1 MTSDTAHR
9 GGFLGFLTTIP
20 GIITALAGLITAMV
34 GLAQLAPESYDPP
47 SPGPDQ
53 AQQPVIVNITPDTT
67 PVENVAANA
76 DSVASFTDVSTS
88 DPVQQMVDACAA
100 GSVDAC
106 TGLLDIL
113 TDECY
118 QGLGLSCDILYQVS
132 PVDSDYETYGATC
145 GGRLTWDYAGM
156 CGQL

>member
-34 GLAQLAPESYDPP
+34 GLAQLAPEQYDPP
-47 SPGPDQ
+47 SPDP
-53 AQQPVIVNITPDTT
+53 AQQPVIVNITPDNT
-67 PVENVAANA
+67 PVENIAADAGAVAGL
-76 DSVASFTDVSTS
+76 TDVSTS
-88 DPVQQMVDACAA
+88 DPVQQMVDGCAA
-100 GSVDAC
+100 GSIDAC
-106 TGLLDIL
+106 TGLLDTL

-118 QGLGLSCDILYQVS
+118 QGLGLSCDVLYQVS

-145 GGRLTWDYAGM
+145 GGRLGWDYAGI